1 MVGEILL
8 ISGDWRTRA
17 FLLAELQEAGYEVVA
32 LPSVDVALSAL
43 ASGRLTPSLVLL
55 DTQPAVTRTQAEQV
69 LYLLEEDV
77 PVVLLVGA
85 YEVRT
90 FAPLREKVAAF
101 LTRPLRVE
109 EVVGRVRRL
118 YPPSPMN
125 PDLTGG
131 AQ

>member
-32 LPSVDVALSAL
+32 LPSVEVALSAL
-43 ASGRLTPSLVLL
+43 ASGRLTPGLVLL
-55 DTQPAVTRTQAEQV
+55 DTHPAVTRTQAEQV
-69 LYLLEEDV
+69 LYLLEEGV

-109 EVVGRVRRL
+109 DVVGQIRQIC
-118 YPPSPMN
+118 PPQS
-125 PDLTGG
+125 TR
-131 AQ
+131 

>member
-43 ASGRLTPSLVLL
+43 ASGRLTPGLVLL

-69 LYLLEEDV
+69 LYLLEEGV
-77 PVVLLVGA
+77 PVVLVVGA
-85 YEVRT
+85 YEART

-101 LTRPLRVE
+101 LTRPLRIE
-109 EVVGRVRRL
+109 DVVGQVRRL
-118 YPPSPMN
+118 YPRSPDE
-125 PDLTGG
+125 P
-131 AQ
+131 